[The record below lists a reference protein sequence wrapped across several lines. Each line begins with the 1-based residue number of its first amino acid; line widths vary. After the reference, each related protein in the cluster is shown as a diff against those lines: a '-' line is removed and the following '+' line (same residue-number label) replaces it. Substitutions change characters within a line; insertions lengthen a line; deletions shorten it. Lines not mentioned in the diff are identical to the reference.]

1 MPGSTP
7 IIVLSSQRYP
17 LQSSRTNTCSFEFHI
32 SKYARMKYRVHES
45 LLESTGNIIFPNYR
59 AVRELTY
66 SINVTR
72 GVLGI
77 AEKEVRAGFLNAV
90 GLMDEISHF
99 IVRLYDEQ
107 ENPGVMKRAYRHAES
122 VLGAEQLEKTL
133 LLFIKDFPPKAV
145 YNGLQSERA
154 YFDSVTSNRPHSEVA
169 LEELLMLHL
178 ANINP
183 VNKRVKEL
191 FDDTNLIAKT
201 RYIPLLTELER
212 FFASEKPF
220 GPDQL
225 PLIDILKRPILEHPE
240 NIEAQLGYFKER
252 WGVVLSAKFIERITG
267 SFEFTKEEEKFI
279 WHAFN
284 PPGGKP
290 TVETFVPEYK
300 KGKDLS
306 PEERRELLRKGG
318 VKPEDYVYAEPE
330 QFTPDTDWMPNVVLI
345 AKNTYVWLD
354 QLSKKYGREIKRLDQ
369 IPDEELDQLARW
381 NFTSLWLI
389 GVWERSVASKRI
401 KQITGNLDAVSSA
414 YSLYDYSIAHDI
426 GGEEAFQ
433 DLNRRCWQRGIRLAG
448 DMVPNHM
455 GLYSKWV
462 LEHPE
467 FFIQSEH
474 PPYPNYRFTGENLSH
489 DPNIELRIEDG
500 YWSRSD
506 AAVVFQR
513 TDRRNGEVRYFY
525 HGNDGTSMPWN
536 DTAQLNLL
544 RADVREAVIQSIF
557 HVARKFSVIRFDAA
571 MTLAKKHFQRLW
583 YPMPG
588 TSGVPSRQD
597 HSLSRTEF
605 DAMFP
610 NEFWREVVDRF
621 NAEMPQTLL
630 LAEAFWLM
638 EGYFVRTL
646 GMHRVYNSAFM
657 HMLMKEENQ
666 KFRAMIKNTLEF
678 NPEILKRYVNFMS
691 NPDEQT
697 AVEQF
702 GKDDKYFGVATLMI
716 TLPGLP
722 MFAHGQIEG
731 FKEKYGMEYQRA
743 YYQETPDEWLIRR
756 HEHEIFPL
764 TKKRYLFSQVH
775 DFEFYDFLDD
785 RGFVNENVIAYSN
798 RAGNDRA
805 VVFFHNTFADCK
817 GYIKHSLIK
826 ATNEQGDVRSVTVG
840 HSLQFQPSDRILYRF
855 RNTAENLEYLVTGKE
870 LCDKGFRVAL
880 HAFQYIVFT
889 DFREI
894 ADGTGALNE
903 IARRL
908 NGKGTATLDRQL
920 KEVRLQPFHRVVEQA
935 FNNFDPA
942 RLSNDYPLLFTSLA
956 DHVNGAA
963 VPDGLAV
970 SLDAYLAQA
979 RTYLLSG
986 KMEQT
991 GGSKTSNTAVK
1002 KGTQGLWL
1010 LYLALYKFATD
1021 INSAA
1026 GRTDA
1031 LTGMVDP
1038 FTDLQLED
1046 VFKRILTENG
1056 EQYGTAENITA
1067 LLKILLR
1074 QHTRIIETSTDPLSL
1089 VETILG
1095 DFDTANYIG
1104 VNQYQDVWYFNKEQ
1118 FETVVS
1124 WHLALH
1130 SLFPSVA
1137 LTVRLTPADRNRIYG
1152 RIMNAAEASGF
1163 QVERLKELVLS
1174 VTEQRRSAA
1183 GKRPKKATA
1192 SSGRTVKKKAEKKAG
1207 AVKKTAARKKKT
1219 PEPGSVKSVK
1229 NVTKRKTAR

>member
-1 MPGSTP
+1 MPGFSP
-7 IIVLSSQRYP
+7 IIIVSSWRFPLFSDRIFPIRY
-17 LQSSRTNTCSFEFHI
+17 EFHI
-32 SKYARMKYRVHES
+32 SKYSRMKYRVNET
-45 LLESTGNIIFPNYR
+45 LLESTGNVIFPNFR
-59 AVRELTY
+59 VVRELAY
-66 SINVTR
+66 SINSTR
-72 GVLGI
+72 GVLGN

-90 GLMDEISHF
+90 GLLDEIGHF
-99 IVRLYDEQ
+99 LVRLYDEQ
-107 ENPGVMKRAYRHAES
+107 ENPGVMKRAYQHTET
-122 VLGAEQLEKTL
+122 VLGTEALEKTL
-133 LLFIKDFPPKAV
+133 LQFVKEFPPKSV
-145 YNGLQSERA
+145 YMDLQSEKA
-154 YFDSVTSNRPHSEVA
+154 YFDSVTSNRPHKEIV
-169 LEELLMLHL
+169 LEELVMLHL

-183 VNKRVKEL
+183 ANKKIKEL
-191 FDDTNLIAKT
+191 FDDTNLIARSK
-201 RYIPLLTELER
+201 YIPLLSELEH
-212 FFASEKPF
+212 FFSGEKPF
-220 GPDQL
+220 GPDNV
-225 PLIDILKRPILEHPE
+225 PLFTALKKPILEHPE

-252 WGVVLSAKFIERITG
+252 WGIILSSKFIERI
-267 SFEFTKEEEKFI
+267 SSSVEFSKEEEKFI

-284 PPGGKP
+284 QPGGKP

-300 KGKDLS
+300 QGKELT
-306 PEERRELLRKGG
+306 PEERKELLRKGMTR
-318 VKPEDYVYAEPE
+318 PEDYVYAEPE

-354 QLSKKYGREIKRLDQ
+354 QLSKKYAREIKRLDQ
-369 IPDEELDQLARW
+369 IPDEELDQMARW

-414 YSLYDYSIAHDI
+414 YSLYDYEIASDI
-426 GGEEAFQ
+426 GGEESFQ
-433 DLNRRCWQRGIRLAG
+433 DLNRRCWMRGIRLAG

-455 GLYSKWV
+455 GIYSKWV

-467 FFIQSEH
+467 FFIQSEYS
-474 PPYPNYRFTGENLSH
+474 PYPNYRFTGENLSH

-513 TDRRNGEVRYFY
+513 IDRRNGEVRYFY

-588 TSGVPSRQD
+588 TSGIPSRQD
-597 HSLSRTEF
+597 HSLSRGEF

-743 YYQETPDEWLIRR
+743 YYNETPDEWLIRR

-764 TKKRYLFSQVH
+764 TKKRYLFSQVR

-785 RGFVNENVIAYSN
+785 RGFVNEDVIAYSN
-798 RAGNDRA
+798 KAGNERA
-805 VVFFHNTFADCK
+805 VIFFHNKFADCK
-817 GYIKHSLIK
+817 GYIKHSLLK
-826 ATNEQGDVRSVTVG
+826 ASSEQGDVRSVTVG
-840 HSLQFQPSDRILYRF
+840 YSFQFQSSDRILYRF
-855 RNTAENLEYLVTGKE
+855 CNRSANLEYLMTGKE
-870 LCDKGFRVAL
+870 LCDRGFHVQLR
-880 HAFQYIVFT
+880 AFEYAVFT
-889 DFREI
+889 DFSEI
-894 ADGTGALNE
+894 IDETGEYHA

-908 NGKGTATLDRQL
+908 NGKGTNTLDAQL
-920 KEVRLQPFHRVVEQA
+920 QEIRLQPFHHAVEKGFRNFNRSKLLSEYPALFSALSIYRGNAGA
-935 FNNFDPA
+935 FDAKTPSLDEFYQIVD
-942 RLSNDYPLLFTSLA
+942 RYLS
-956 DHVNGAA
+956 
-963 VPDGLAV
+963 AV
-970 SLDAYLAQA
+970 S
-979 RTYLLSG
+979 G
-986 KMEQT
+986 EQKAK
-991 GGSKTSNTAVK
+991 GKTSNIQRASHT
-1002 KGTQGLWL
+1002 GLWP
-1010 LYLALYKFATD
+1010 LYLGLYKFAAD
-1021 INSAA
+1021 C
-1026 GRTDA
+1026 RTILMGQSTQPGD
-1031 LTGMVDP
+1031 VDV
-1038 FTDLQLED
+1038 FSQLQLQPL
-1046 VFKRILTENG
+1046 FTRILAENG
-1056 EQYGTAENITA
+1056 EPYRTAENITN
-1067 LLKILLR
+1067 LLKIILR
-1074 QHTRIIETSTDPLSL
+1074 QHHRMDDVPLDAVSV
-1089 VETILG
+1089 VESVLG
-1095 DFDTANYIG
+1095 DFDTANFIG

-1118 FETVVS
+1118 FATVVR
-1124 WHLALH
+1124 WYLAVH
-1130 SLFPSVA
+1130 SVFRS
-1137 LTVRLTPADRNRIYG
+1137 IG
-1152 RIMNAAEASGF
+1152 RKEEQFFDSNKAMEKKISDAAEVSGY
-1163 QVERLKELVLS
+1163 QVEKLKELLIDNP
-1174 VTEQRRSAA
+1174 VTPVTS
-1183 GKRPKKATA
+1183 
-1192 SSGRTVKKKAEKKAG
+1192 KKKVTKKITQKGNSRGSAPGEKS
-1207 AVKKTAARKKKT
+1207 TTKKKT
-1219 PEPGSVKSVK
+1219 ESKKKIVSGNVK
-1229 NVTKRKTAR
+1229 NITKRKSVR